1 MCALCARQFP
11 PQAVKKRVAVS
22 QFSTREKIKETKAL
36 SQRRSKKLMN
46 FSSAIISSLITHNIT
61 HKYNTTRLV

>member
-22 QFSTREKIKETKAL
+22 QFFTREKIKETKAL
-36 SQRRSKKLMN
+36 SQRTEEGQKS
-46 FSSAIISSLITHNIT
+46 
-61 HKYNTTRLV
+61 